1 MKYNA
6 VVASVPYD
14 ALHMSCSGFLTCIP
28 CTNEVDC
35 DAFCSSA
42 YLCLKHNTTTHHM
55 VSALQLT
62 VFWNCILDPCYW
74 QCNRGTVFMDQL
86 YCQCGTVFLAVFSWS
101 CILGS
106 VFWELYSWIWRM
118 VGEEE
123 EVQLWCSSFLSF
135 LHHSLTFGPSI
146 EGWWS
151 RLLPHS
157 SVSTRTETQSFHL

>member
-1 MKYNA
+1 MMKYNA

-86 YCQCGTVFLAVFSWS
+86 YCQCGTVFLAVFSGS

-106 VFWELYSWIWRM
+106 VFWELYSWQCFLGAVFLDLTNGWRGGGAALM
-118 VGEEE
+118 L
-123 EVQLWCSSFLSF
+123 QLPLFPPPFS
-135 LHHSLTFGPSI
+135 
-146 EGWWS
+146 
-151 RLLPHS
+151 
-157 SVSTRTETQSFHL
+157 HLWPQH

>member
-1 MKYNA
+1 MMKYNA

-86 YCQCGTVFLAVFSWS
+86 YCQCGTVFLAVFSRS

-106 VFWELYSWIWRM
+106 DEWLERRRR
-118 VGEEE
+118 
-123 EVQLWCSSFLSF
+123 CSSDAPASSLSSTILSPLAPALKDGDRDCFHIHQFLLEQKLNLF
-135 LHHSLTFGPSI
+135 ICRF
-146 EGWWS
+146 
-151 RLLPHS
+151 
-157 SVSTRTETQSFHL
+157 